1 MHFLVFGSLSNR
13 TGSEK
18 IRRPQCNAFYH
29 ISAYKSMYGQDSTIV
44 SAILVPWTQVE
55 LQAESKS
62 VV

>member
-1 MHFLVFGSLSNR
+1 M
-13 TGSEK
+13 
-18 IRRPQCNAFYH
+18 RRPQCNAFYH
-29 ISAYKSMYGQDSTIV
+29 ISAYKSMYGQDRTIALIHMLSSNKSNVLICV